1 MDNVILDFLLSSG
14 KADERISKSV
24 LKLLE
29 SLNYEAD
36 KTDGG
41 LLYSCMML
49 VQNHIFNVCHI
60 SDIPDGLVELAARR
74 AVGEFLKMKN
84 AVGTLNI
91 AELDLSA
98 PVTEIRE
105 GDVSVSFAKGASDA
119 DKFNNLLNSLLSE
132 NEGDLIC
139 YRKIKW

>member
-1 MDNVILDFLLSSG
+1 MDNVILDFLLSCG

-29 SLNYEAD
+29 TLNYEAD

-41 LLYSCMML
+41 LLYSCIML

-84 AVGTLNI
+84 SVGMLNI
-91 AELDLSA
+91 SELDLSA